1 MLTNEIPVQSPYD
14 QLVTI
19 HGDLQ
24 ILEAVL
30 ENVNSI
36 PDNARNELEHFVHR
50 LNDRFWKVLEELCP
64 PPGEA

>member
-1 MLTNEIPVQSPYD
+1 MFTNDNILSSPYD

-19 HGDLQ
+19 HGDMQ

-50 LNDRFWKVLEELCP
+50 LNERLWVVLDELSP
-64 PPGEA
+64 PLPEA